1 MIKMA
6 LTLALALTLS
16 ATAHAQSASTGS
28 GQAYPAKTIRIVVP
42 FAPGGN
48 VDINARAVAPGLTE
62 LLGQPV
68 VVDNRA
74 GAGGMIGGEIVA
86 KAAPDGYTLLMASN
100 SVYSVAPHV
109 FAKPLY
115 HPVRDFAAISGI
127 SNVPFV
133 LISHPSVP
141 AKNFREFVA
150 LVKTKP
156 GQMTMATAGTG
167 TSNHLVGEL
176 IQMSAGIRMTGVPY
190 KGSGPALIDLLGG
203 QVDSHVDQLTASMG
217 HIRSGKI
224 RALAVT
230 TDKRAPLLPDV
241 PTLAEQGLKGFDAT
255 TITGLLAPAATPKDI
270 LDRVHGAIVK
280 ITAQPTIR
288 DRFAALGATTVGS
301 SPAAFGEYI
310 RQDYAKMQKVVKDA
324 NINAN

>member
-1 MIKMA
+1 MKRILLTGMLMA
-6 LTLALALTLS
+6 A
-16 ATAHAQSASTGS
+16 AQVGA
-28 GQAYPAKTIRIVVP
+28 QQYPTKTIRIVVP

-74 GAGGMIGGEIVA
+74 GAGGMIGGEMVA

-115 HPVRDFAAISGI
+115 NPLRDFAAISGI

-141 AKNFREFVA
+141 AKTVREFVA
-150 LVKTKP
+150 LVKSKP

-167 TSNHLVGEL
+167 TSNQLVGEL

-217 HIRSGKI
+217 YIRSGKI

-270 LDRVHGAIVK
+270 IDRLHGAIVK
-280 ITAQPTIR
+280 VAAQQSIR
-288 DRFAALGATTVGS
+288 DRFGALGATTLGN
-301 SPAAFGEYI
+301 SPAEFAEYI
-310 RQDYAKMQKVVKDA
+310 KQDYAKMQKVVKDA
-324 NINAN
+324 NITAN

>member
-1 MIKMA
+1 MKQ
-6 LTLALALTLS
+6 LTLAVALALCAS
-16 ATAHAQSASTGS
+16 AQAQT
-28 GQAYPAKTIRIVVP
+28 YPVKSIRIVVP

-86 KAAPDGYTLLMASN
+86 KAPPDGYTLCMASN
-100 SVYSVAPHV
+100 SVYSVAPNV

-115 HPVRDFAAISGI
+115 NPVRDFAAISGI

-133 LISHPSVP
+133 LVLHPSVP
-141 AKNFREFVA
+141 AQTFKAFVA
-150 LVKTKP
+150 LVKTRP

-176 IQMSAGIRMTGVPY
+176 IQISAGIRMTGVPY

-203 QVDSHVDQLTASMG
+203 QVDSHIDQLTASMG
-217 HIRSGKI
+217 YIRSGKI

-230 TDKRAPLLPDV
+230 TDKRAPLLPEV
-241 PTLAEQGLKGFDAT
+241 PTLAEQGLQGFDAT
-255 TITGLLAPAATPKDI
+255 TITGLFAPANTPKEI
-270 LDRVHGAIVK
+270 IDRLHGAIVK
-280 ITAQPTIR
+280 VTAQQSLR
-288 DRFAALGATTVGS
+288 DRFAALGATTLGS
-301 SPAAFGEYI
+301 PPAEFAEYV
-310 RQDYAKMQKVVKDA
+310 RQDYAKWQKVVKAA
-324 NINAN
+324 NISAN

>member
-1 MIKMA
+1 MKRILLTGMLMA
-6 LTLALALTLS
+6 A
-16 ATAHAQSASTGS
+16 AQVGA
-28 GQAYPAKTIRIVVP
+28 QQYPTKTIRIVVP

-74 GAGGMIGGEIVA
+74 GAGGMIGGEMVA

-115 HPVRDFAAISGI
+115 NPLRDFAAISGI

-141 AKNFREFVA
+141 AKTFREFVT

-167 TSNHLVGEL
+167 TSNQLVGEL

-217 HIRSGKI
+217 YIRSGKI

-270 LDRVHGAIVK
+270 IDRLHGAIVK
-280 ITAQPTIR
+280 VAAQQSIR
-288 DRFAALGATTVGS
+288 DRFGALGATTLGN
-301 SPAAFGEYI
+301 SPAEFAEYI
-310 RQDYAKMQKVVKDA
+310 KQDYAKMQKVVKDA
-324 NINAN
+324 NITTN

>member
-1 MIKMA
+1 MKRLLIA
-6 LTLALALTLS
+6 VTLALCA
-16 ATAHAQSASTGS
+16 AANAQ
-28 GQAYPAKTIRIVVP
+28 QYPIKTIRIVVP

-74 GAGGMIGGEIVA
+74 GAGGMVGGEIVA

-100 SVYSVAPHV
+100 SVYSVAPNV
-109 FAKPLY
+109 YTKPLY
-115 HPVRDFAAISGI
+115 NPLRDYAAISGI

-133 LISHPSVP
+133 LVIHPSVP
-141 AKNFREFVA
+141 AKTFKAFVA
-150 LVKTKP
+150 LVKTRP

-176 IQMSAGIRMTGVPY
+176 IQMNAGIRMTGVPY

-217 HIRSGKI
+217 YVRTGKI

-230 TDKRAPLLPDV
+230 TDRRAPLLPDV

-255 TITGLLAPAATPKDI
+255 TITGLLAPAAMPKDI
-270 LDRVHGAIVK
+270 IDRLHSAIVK
-280 ITAQPTIR
+280 VTAQQSIR
-288 DRFAALGATTVGS
+288 DRFAALGATTLGN
-301 SPAAFGEYI
+301 SPAEFGEYI

-324 NINAN
+324 NIRAE

>member
-1 MIKMA
+1 MA
-6 LTLALALTLS
+6 RILFALLLALT
-16 ATAHAQSASTGS
+16 AGAQA
-28 GQAYPAKTIRIVVP
+28 QNYPAKTIRIVVP

-86 KAAPDGYTLLMASN
+86 KAAPDGYTIGMASN
-100 SVYSVAPHV
+100 SVYSVAPNV

-115 HPVRDFAAISGI
+115 HPLRDYAAISGI

-133 LISHPSVP
+133 LVIHPSVP
-141 AKNFREFVA
+141 AKTFKEFVA

-176 IQMSAGIRMTGVPY
+176 IQMNAGIRMTGVPY

-203 QVDSHVDQLTASMG
+203 QVDSHIDQLTASMG
-217 HIRSGKI
+217 YVRSGKI

-270 LDRVHGAIVK
+270 IDRLHSAVVK
-280 ITAQPTIR
+280 VTAQQTLR
-288 DRFAALGATTVGS
+288 DRFAALGATTLGN
-301 SPAAFGEYI
+301 SPAEFADYI
-310 RQDYAKMQKVVKDA
+310 KQDYAKWQKVVKEA
-324 NINAN
+324 NIRAE

>member
-1 MIKMA
+1 MRRI
-6 LTLALALTLS
+6 LVALAAGAAVAL
-16 ATAHAQSASTGS
+16 AVNIGAQP
-28 GQAYPAKTIRIVVP
+28 YPAKTIRIVVP

-48 VDINARAVAPGLTE
+48 VDINARAIAPGLTE

-86 KAAPDGYTLLMASN
+86 KAPPDGYTLLMASN
-100 SVYSVAPHV
+100 SVYSVAPNV
-109 FAKPLY
+109 FTKPLY
-115 HPVRDFAAISGI
+115 NPLRDYAAISGI

-133 LISHPSVP
+133 LVIHPSVP
-141 AKNFREFVA
+141 AKNFKEFVA
-150 LVKTKP
+150 VVKTRP

-176 IQMSAGIRMTGVPY
+176 IQINAGIRMTGVPY

-217 HIRSGKI
+217 YVRSGKI

-230 TDKRAPLLPDV
+230 TDTRAPLLPDV

-270 LDRVHGAIVK
+270 IERLHGAVVK
-280 ITAQPTIR
+280 VTARQSIR
-288 DRFAALGATTVGS
+288 DRFAALGATTLGN
-301 SPAAFGEYI
+301 SPAEFAEYI
-310 RQDYAKMQKVVKDA
+310 GQDYAKWNKVVKEA
-324 NINAN
+324 NIRSE

>member
-1 MIKMA
+1 MQQILIAAAIA
-6 LTLALALTLS
+6 LTFGT
-16 ATAHAQSASTGS
+16 TGHAQN
-28 GQAYPAKTIRIVVP
+28 YPSKTIRIVVP

-48 VDINARAVAPGLTE
+48 VDINARAVAPGLME

-74 GAGGMIGGEIVA
+74 GAGGMVGGEIVA
-86 KAAPDGYTLLMASN
+86 RAAPDGYILLMASN
-100 SVYSVAPHV
+100 SVYSVAPNV

-115 HPVRDFAAISGI
+115 NPLRDYAAISGI

-133 LISHPSVP
+133 LVIHPSVP
-141 AKNFREFVA
+141 TRTFKEFVA

-156 GQMTMATAGTG
+156 GQMSMATAGTG

-217 HIRSGKI
+217 YMRSGKI

-230 TDKRAPLLPDV
+230 TDKRALLLPDV

-270 LDRVHGAIVK
+270 IDRLHSAIVK
-280 ITAQPTIR
+280 VTAQQTIR
-288 DRFAALGATTVGS
+288 DRFAALGATTLGN
-301 SPAAFGEYI
+301 SPAEFGEYI
-310 RQDYAKMQKVVKDA
+310 KQDYAKMQKVVKDA
-324 NINAN
+324 NIRAE

>member
-1 MIKMA
+1 MKVV
-6 LTLALALTLS
+6 LFALALTL
-16 ATAHAQSASTGS
+16 AAGVHAQS
-28 GQAYPAKTIRIVVP
+28 YPSKTIRIVVP

-74 GAGGMIGGEIVA
+74 GAGGMIGSEIVA
-86 KAAPDGYTLLMASN
+86 KSPPDGYTLLMASN
-100 SVYSVAPHV
+100 SVYSVAPNV
-109 FAKPLY
+109 YAKPLY
-115 HPVRDFAAISGI
+115 HPIRDFAAISGI

-133 LISHPSVP
+133 LITHPSVH
-141 AKNFREFVA
+141 AKTFKAFVA

-176 IQMSAGIRMTGVPY
+176 IQLSAGIRMTGVPY

-203 QVDSHVDQLTASMG
+203 QVDSHIDQLTASMG
-217 HIRSGKI
+217 FIRAGKI

-241 PTLAEQGLKGFDAT
+241 PTLAEQGLTGFDAT
-255 TITGLLAPAATPKDI
+255 TITGLLAPIATPKEI
-270 LDRVHGAIVK
+270 IDRIYGALVK
-280 ITAQPTIR
+280 VTAQQALR
-288 DRFAALGATTVGS
+288 DRFSALGATTLGN
-301 SPAAFGEYI
+301 SPAEFGEYI
-310 RQDYAKMQKVVKDA
+310 KQDFAKYQKVVKAA
-324 NINAN
+324 NITAN

>member
-1 MIKMA
+1 MYR
-6 LTLALALTLS
+6 LWLALSLALS
-16 ATAHAQSASTGS
+16 AGAHAQP
-28 GQAYPAKTIRIVVP
+28 YPTKTIRIVVP

-48 VDINARAVAPGLTE
+48 VDINGRAVAPGLTE
-62 LLGQPV
+62 ILGQTV

-86 KAAPDGYTLLMASN
+86 KAPPDGYTLLMASN
-100 SVYSVAPHV
+100 SVYSVAPNV

-115 HPVRDFAAISGI
+115 NPLRDYAAISGI

-133 LISHPSVP
+133 LVLHPSVP
-141 AKNFREFVA
+141 TKTFKEFVA

-156 GQMTMATAGTG
+156 GQMTMANPGVG

-176 IQMSAGIRMTGVPY
+176 IQISAGIRMTVVPY

-203 QVDSHVDQLTASMG
+203 QIDSHIDQLTASMG
-217 HIRSGKI
+217 YIRSGKI

-230 TDKRAPLLPDV
+230 TDKRAPLLPEV

-255 TITGLLAPAATPKDI
+255 TITGLLAPANTPKDVI
-270 LDRVHGAIVK
+270 DRLHGAIVK
-280 ITAQPTIR
+280 VTAQQTIR
-288 DRFAALGATTVGS
+288 DRFGALGATTLGN
-301 SPAAFGEYI
+301 SPTEFAEYI
-310 RQDYAKMQKVVKDA
+310 RQDYAKWQKVVKASNISA
-324 NINAN
+324 N

>member
-1 MIKMA
+1 MKR
-6 LTLALALTLS
+6 LLPALALLLCG
-16 ATAHAQSASTGS
+16 TANAQTWPS
-28 GQAYPAKTIRIVVP
+28 KTIRIVVP

-86 KAAPDGYTLLMASN
+86 KAPPDGYTLVMASN
-100 SVYSVAPHV
+100 SVYSVAPNV
-109 FAKPLY
+109 FARPLY
-115 HPVRDFAAISGI
+115 HPIRDFAAISGI

-133 LISHPSVP
+133 LVIHPSVP
-141 AKNFREFVA
+141 AKTFKEFVA
-150 LVKTKP
+150 LVKTRP

-176 IQMSAGIRMTGVPY
+176 IQMNAGIRMTGVPY

-217 HIRSGKI
+217 YVRTGKI

-241 PTLAEQGLKGFDAT
+241 PTLAEQGLQGFDAT
-255 TITGLLAPAATPKDI
+255 TITGLLAPAATSKEI
-270 LDRVHGAIVK
+270 IERVHGAIVK
-280 ITAQPTIR
+280 VTAQQALR
-288 DRFAALGATTVGS
+288 DRFAALGATTLGN
-301 SPAAFGEYI
+301 SPAEFAAYI

-324 NINAN
+324 NIRSE

>member
-1 MIKMA
+1 MQQILVAAAIA
-6 LTLALALTLS
+6 LTFS
-16 ATAHAQSASTGS
+16 ATGHAQN
-28 GQAYPAKTIRIVVP
+28 YPSKTIRIVVP

-62 LLGQPV
+62 LLGQSV

-74 GAGGMIGGEIVA
+74 GAGGMVGGEIVA
-86 KAAPDGYTLLMASN
+86 RAAPDGYILLMASN
-100 SVYSVAPHV
+100 SVYSVAPNV

-115 HPVRDFAAISGI
+115 NPLRDYTAISGI
-127 SNVPFV
+127 TNVPFV
-133 LISHPSVP
+133 LVIHPSVP
-141 AKNFREFVA
+141 SKTFKEFVA

-217 HIRSGKI
+217 YVRTGKI

-255 TITGLLAPAATPKDI
+255 TITGLLAPAATPRDI
-270 LDRVHGAIVK
+270 IEKLHSAIVK
-280 ITAQPTIR
+280 VTAQQTIR
-288 DRFAALGATTVGS
+288 DRFAALGATTLGNT
-301 SPAAFGEYI
+301 PAEFGEYI
-310 RQDYAKMQKVVKDA
+310 KQDYAKMQKVVKDA
-324 NINAN
+324 NIRAE

>member
-1 MIKMA
+1 MKRFLFAFTCA
-6 LTLALALTLS
+6 LVAS
-16 ATAHAQSASTGS
+16 AHAQN
-28 GQAYPAKTIRIVVP
+28 YPVKTIRIVVP

-100 SVYSVAPHV
+100 SVYSVAPNV

-115 HPVRDFAAISGI
+115 NPIRDYAAISGI
-127 SNVPFV
+127 SNVPCV
-133 LISHPSVP
+133 LILHPSVP
-141 AKNFREFVA
+141 AKTFKEFVS
-150 LVKTKP
+150 LVKTRP

-176 IQMSAGIRMTGVPY
+176 IQMNARIRMTGVPY

-217 HIRSGKI
+217 YIRSGKI

-230 TDKRAPLLPDV
+230 TDERAPLLPDV

-255 TITGLLAPAATPKDI
+255 TITGLLAPAATLKEIVD
-270 LDRVHGAIVK
+270 LLHGAIVK
-280 ITAQPTIR
+280 VTAQQTIR
-288 DRFAALGATTVGS
+288 DRFAALGATTLGN
-301 SPAAFGEYI
+301 SPAAFAEYI
-310 RQDYAKMQKVVKDA
+310 RQDYAKWQKVVKAA
-324 NINAN
+324 NITEN

>member
-1 MIKMA
+1 MKPLLA
-6 LTLALALTLS
+6 VLTVLACA
-16 ATAHAQSASTGS
+16 AAHAQTW
-28 GQAYPAKTIRIVVP
+28 PTKTIRIVVP

-86 KAAPDGYTLLMASN
+86 KAPPDGYTLCMASN
-100 SVYSVAPHV
+100 SVYSVATNV
-109 FAKPLY
+109 FAKPLFN
-115 HPVRDFAAISGI
+115 PIRDFAAISGI

-141 AKNFREFVA
+141 AKTFKEFVS
-150 LVKTKP
+150 LVKTRP

-203 QVDSHVDQLTASMG
+203 QVDTHVDQLTASMG
-217 HIRSGKI
+217 YIRSGKI

-255 TITGLLAPAATPKDI
+255 TITGLLAPAATPREI
-270 LDRVHGAIVK
+270 IDRVHGAIVK
-280 ITAQPTIR
+280 ITAQQAIR
-288 DRFAALGATTVGS
+288 ERFAALGATTLGN
-301 SPAAFGEYI
+301 SPAEFAAYI
-310 RQDYAKMQKVVKDA
+310 KQDYAKMQKVVKDA
-324 NINAN
+324 NISAN

>member
-1 MIKMA
+1 MKPF
-6 LTLALALTLS
+6 LFVLALACAAFS
-16 ATAHAQSASTGS
+16 GNGHAQP
-28 GQAYPAKTIRIVVP
+28 YPTKTIRIVVP

-86 KAAPDGYTLLMASN
+86 KAPPDGYTLCMASN
-100 SVYSVAPHV
+100 SVYSVAPNV

-115 HPVRDFAAISGI
+115 NPIRDYAAISGI

-133 LISHPSVP
+133 LILHPSVP
-141 AKNFREFVA
+141 AKTFREFVA

-176 IQMSAGIRMTGVPY
+176 IQISAGIRMTGVPY

-203 QVDSHVDQLTASMG
+203 QVDSHIDQLTASMG
-217 HIRSGKI
+217 YIRSGKI

-241 PTLAEQGLKGFDAT
+241 PTLAEQGLQGFDAT
-255 TITGLLAPAATPKDI
+255 TITGLLAPANTPKDI
-270 LDRVHGAIVK
+270 IDRLHGAIVK
-280 ITAQPTIR
+280 ITAQQVLR
-288 DRFAALGATTVGS
+288 DRFAALGATTLGN
-301 SPAAFGEYI
+301 SPAAFAEYI
-310 RQDYAKMQKVVKDA
+310 KQDYAKWQKVVKEA
-324 NINAN
+324 NISAN

>member
-1 MIKMA
+1 MKRIL
-6 LTLALALTLS
+6 LTGMLMVA
-16 ATAHAQSASTGS
+16 AQVGA
-28 GQAYPAKTIRIVVP
+28 QQYPTKTIRIVVP

-74 GAGGMIGGEIVA
+74 GAGGMIGGEMVA

-115 HPVRDFAAISGI
+115 NPLRDFAAISGI

-141 AKNFREFVA
+141 AKTVREFVA
-150 LVKTKP
+150 LVKSKP

-167 TSNHLVGEL
+167 TSNQLVGEL

-217 HIRSGKI
+217 YIRSGKI

-270 LDRVHGAIVK
+270 IDRLHGAIVK
-280 ITAQPTIR
+280 VAAQQSIR
-288 DRFAALGATTVGS
+288 DRFGALGATTLGN
-301 SPAAFGEYI
+301 SPAEFADYI
-310 RQDYAKMQKVVKDA
+310 KQDYAKMQKVVKDA
-324 NINAN
+324 NITAN

>member
-1 MIKMA
+1 MKRILLTGMLMA
-6 LTLALALTLS
+6 A
-16 ATAHAQSASTGS
+16 AQVGA
-28 GQAYPAKTIRIVVP
+28 QQYPTKTIRIVVP

-74 GAGGMIGGEIVA
+74 GAGGMIGGEMVA

-115 HPVRDFAAISGI
+115 NPLRDFAAISGI

-141 AKNFREFVA
+141 AKTFREFVT

-167 TSNHLVGEL
+167 TSNQLVGEL

-217 HIRSGKI
+217 YIRAGKI

-270 LDRVHGAIVK
+270 IDRLHGAIVK
-280 ITAQPTIR
+280 VAAQQSIR
-288 DRFAALGATTVGS
+288 DRFGALGATTLGN
-301 SPAAFGEYI
+301 SPAEFAEYI
-310 RQDYAKMQKVVKDA
+310 KQDYAKMQKVVKDA
-324 NINAN
+324 NITAN

>member
-1 MIKMA
+1 MA
-6 LTLALALTLS
+6 GFLRVVLALTM
-16 ATAHAQSASTGS
+16 AVAAAVVCAQP
-28 GQAYPAKTIRIVVP
+28 YPSKAIRIVVP

-68 VVDNRA
+68 IVDNRA

-86 KAAPDGYTLLMASN
+86 KAPPDGYTLCMASN
-100 SVYSVAPHV
+100 SVYSVAPNV
-109 FAKPLY
+109 FVKPLY
-115 HPVRDFAAISGI
+115 NPLRDFVAISGI
-127 SNVPFV
+127 TNVPFV
-133 LISHPSVP
+133 LILHPSVP
-141 AKNFREFVA
+141 AKNFKAFVA

-217 HIRSGKI
+217 YIRSGKI

-241 PTLAEQGLKGFDAT
+241 PTLAEQGLRGFDAT
-255 TITGLLAPAATPKDI
+255 TIVGVLAPVATSKDI
-270 LDRVHGAIVK
+270 IERMHAAIVK
-280 ITAQPTIR
+280 ITAQSAVR
-288 DRFAALGATTVGS
+288 ERFAALGATTLGN
-301 SPAAFGEYI
+301 SPAEFAEYI

-324 NINAN
+324 NIRSE

>member
-1 MIKMA
+1 MQQLLVAAAIA
-6 LTLALALTLS
+6 LTFG
-16 ATAHAQSASTGS
+16 ATGHAQN
-28 GQAYPAKTIRIVVP
+28 YPSKTIRIVVP

-62 LLGQPV
+62 LLGQSV

-74 GAGGMIGGEIVA
+74 GAGGMVGGEIVA
-86 KAAPDGYTLLMASN
+86 RAAPDGYILLMASN
-100 SVYSVAPHV
+100 SVYSVAPNV

-115 HPVRDFAAISGI
+115 NPLRDYTAISGI
-127 SNVPFV
+127 TNVPFV
-133 LISHPSVP
+133 LVIHPSVP
-141 AKNFREFVA
+141 SKTFKEFVA

-217 HIRSGKI
+217 YVRTGKI

-255 TITGLLAPAATPKDI
+255 TITGLLAPAATPRDI
-270 LDRVHGAIVK
+270 IEKLHSAIVK
-280 ITAQPTIR
+280 VTAQQTIR
-288 DRFAALGATTVGS
+288 DRFAALGATTLGNT
-301 SPAAFGEYI
+301 PAEFGEYI
-310 RQDYAKMQKVVKDA
+310 KQDYAKMQKVVKDA
-324 NINAN
+324 NTRAE